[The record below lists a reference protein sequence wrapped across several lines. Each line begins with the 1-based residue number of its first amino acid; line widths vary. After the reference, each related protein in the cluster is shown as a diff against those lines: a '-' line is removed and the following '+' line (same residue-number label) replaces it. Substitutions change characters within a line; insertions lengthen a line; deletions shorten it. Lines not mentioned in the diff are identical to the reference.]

1 MTTGDADRPADNG
14 EQRPGAVDDE
24 IWTELVAAFHAS
36 PSHQPGLWPDAEDLP
51 HDADG
56 AEDDD
61 ADGALPAAGPGV
73 GPAVGPGM
81 GPGPQRPPHSP
92 DAGAGFGP
100 GAPGH
105 GDGHPGGPARV
116 VRPAA
121 RPGAATSGPPASVTW
136 TGDAGTSIS
145 PGASVPAHSHR
156 ASGSGGASGAG
167 PRDWQSPEGV
177 EEDGFVPP
185 TPPPLELGMATKAA
199 WLLGLGG
206 PLYLALA
213 TVLHWDT
220 PQWASL
226 MCILAGIAG
235 FGYLVS
241 RLKDRPDDDDD
252 DPDDPTF
259 GAVV

>member
-1 MTTGDADRPADNG
+1 MTTGDADRPADGG

-36 PSHQPGLWPDAEDLP
+36 PSHQPGLWPDVEDLP
-51 HDADG
+51 RDADEDS
-56 AEDDD
+56 EDDD
-61 ADGALPAAGPGV
+61 ADEAQPEAGTGLH
-73 GPAVGPGM
+73 
-81 GPGPQRPPHSP
+81 RSPHFP

-100 GAPGH
+100 AAPGVP
-105 GDGHPGGPARV
+105 GAGPGEGQPGGPARV

-121 RPGAATSGPPASVTW
+121 RPGAAPSGPPASVTW
-136 TGDAGTSIS
+136 TGDTGTSLPAV
-145 PGASVPAHSHR
+145 PGAAPHSHR
-156 ASGSGGASGAG
+156 APGPGAGASSSG
-167 PRDWQSPEGV
+167 PRDWQTPEGA
-177 EEDGFVPP
+177 EEEGFVPP
-185 TPPPLELGMATKAA
+185 PPPPLPELGMGTKAA

-213 TVLHWDT
+213 TLLHWET

-226 MCILAGIAG
+226 LCILSGIAG

-241 RLKDRPDDDDD
+241 RLKDRPEGDDD

>member
-1 MTTGDADRPADNG
+1 MTTGDPDRPADGG

-51 HDADG
+51 RDADG
-56 AEDDD
+56 GPEDEEADD
-61 ADGALPAAGPGV
+61 AEPEAGTGLH
-73 GPAVGPGM
+73 
-81 GPGPQRPPHSP
+81 RTPHSP
-92 DAGAGFGP
+92 DAGTGFGP
-100 GAPGH
+100 GSPSH
-105 GDGHPGGPARV
+105 GDGHPGGPSRV

-121 RPGAATSGPPASVTW
+121 RPGAAPPGPPASVTW
-136 TGDAGTSIS
+136 TGDAGAGLSA
-145 PGASVPAHSHR
+145 GAAVPAPHSHR
-156 ASGSGGASGAG
+156 APGSGGASGAAG
-167 PRDWQSPEGV
+167 PRDWQTPDV
-177 EEDGFVPP
+177 EDGGFVPP
-185 TPPPLELGMATKAA
+185 NPPPLELGMATKAA

-206 PLYLALA
+206 PLYLTLA
-213 TVLHWDT
+213 TILHWDT

-226 MCILAGIAG
+226 LCILSGIAG

-241 RLKDRPDDDDD
+241 RLKDRPDDNDD

>member
-51 HDADG
+51 HDADA

-61 ADGALPAAGPGV
+61 EAGAQPDAGPV
-73 GPAVGPGM
+73 PGLE
-81 GPGPQRPPHSP
+81 PGPHRAPHSPSP

-100 GAPGH
+100 GAPVH

-121 RPGAATSGPPASVTW
+121 KPGAAPSGPPASVTW
-136 TGDAGTSIS
+136 TGDAGTS
-145 PGASVPAHSHR
+145 VPAAKGTTPHSHR
-156 ASGSGGASGAG
+156 ATGSGGASGAG
-167 PRDWQSPEGV
+167 PRDWQRPEGV
-177 EEDGFVPP
+177 EEEGFVPP

-213 TVLHWDT
+213 TLLHWET

-226 MCILAGIAG
+226 MCILAGISG

>member
-51 HDADG
+51 RDADG

-61 ADGALPAAGPGV
+61 DADGVQPDADAGPHR
-73 GPAVGPGM
+73 A
-81 GPGPQRPPHSP
+81 PHSP
-92 DAGAGFGP
+92 DEGTGFGP
-100 GAPGH
+100 GVPGH

-121 RPGAATSGPPASVTW
+121 RPGAAPSGPPASVTW

-145 PGASVPAHSHR
+145 AGANTTPHSHR
-156 ASGSGGASGAG
+156 ATGSGGASGAG
-167 PRDWQSPEGV
+167 AGPRDWPSPEGV
-177 EEDGFVPP
+177 EEEGFVPP

-241 RLKDRPDDDDD
+241 RLKDRPDDEDD

>member
-51 HDADG
+51 RDADG
-56 AEDDD
+56 PEDDEADD
-61 ADGALPAAGPGV
+61 AQPGA
-73 GPAVGPGM
+73 
-81 GPGPQRPPHSP
+81 GPGPQRAPHSP
-92 DAGAGFGP
+92 DAGTGFGP
-100 GAPGH
+100 GAPAH

-121 RPGAATSGPPASVTW
+121 RPGAAPSGPPASVTW
-136 TGDAGTSIS
+136 TGDAGASIS
-145 PGASVPAHSHR
+145 AGAATPPHSHR
-156 ASGSGGASGAG
+156 ATGSGSASGPG
-167 PRDWQSPEGV
+167 PRDWQASEGA
-177 EEDGFVPP
+177 EEEGFVPP

-206 PLYLALA
+206 PLYLVLA